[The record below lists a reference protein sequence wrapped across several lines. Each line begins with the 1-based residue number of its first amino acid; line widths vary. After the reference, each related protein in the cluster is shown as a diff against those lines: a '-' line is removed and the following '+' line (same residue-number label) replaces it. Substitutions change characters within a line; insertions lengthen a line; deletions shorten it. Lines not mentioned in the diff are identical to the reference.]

1 MGTFRQIWDRT
12 IARLRSRPHT
22 EWIPLAVLL
31 VVALAV
37 WGFVELADEVNDG
50 DMESFDRAVL
60 MALRQADD
68 PTQPIGPHWLAEAM
82 RDITALG
89 SVSVLG
95 GVTLAACGFLWLQGK
110 HWVVVYVLAAVLG
123 ATAVSF
129 SLKAFY
135 DRARPDLFPHGN
147 EVFSASF
154 PSGHSTMSAATY
166 LTLGV
171 LLARYQEKRSLRI
184 YLVVI
189 AVLVALVVGFS
200 RMYLSVHWPT
210 DVLAGWTL
218 GAAWALG
225 CWAVAVLLERR
236 GVIEQPAE

>member
-1 MGTFRQIWDRT
+1 MTKLREIWDRT
-12 IARLRSRPHT
+12 IAKLRSRPHT

-31 VVALAV
+31 GVAVAV
-37 WGFVELADEVNDG
+37 WGFVELADEVNEG
-50 DMESFDRAVL
+50 DLESFDRAVL
-60 MALRQADD
+60 MSLRHAND

-95 GVTLAACGFLWLQGK
+95 GMTLAACGYLWLQGK
-110 HWVVVYVLAAVLG
+110 HWVVLYVLAAVLG

-129 SLKAFY
+129 GLKAFY
-135 DRARPDLFPHGN
+135 DRPRPDLFPHGN

-171 LLARYQEKRSLRI
+171 LLARYQSKRSLRI
-184 YLVVI
+184 YIVVV
-189 AVLVALVVGFS
+189 AVAMAMLVGFS

-218 GAAWALG
+218 GAAWALA
-225 CWAVAVLLERR
+225 CWAVAAMLERR
-236 GVIEQPAE
+236 GMIEQPAE